1 MKNKIFRPA
10 FISKLMILLFTTSLI
25 LHSQTNIISNPHS
38 YELLNKYEKI
48 LELNNNVSFLKNR
61 EFLYSQNSALN
72 KTLAQLNVPD
82 SVVGKDFLGTKF
94 KAIYQYSDHGQIT
107 MDLRQKWDGT
117 GLVNSTRTT
126 TAYNSNGQRTE
137 RLFENWDGSS
147 WVINDKLT
155 FTYDSNGNEIEE
167 LEQDW
172 DGTQLVNDSRW
183 KTEYTSEGK
192 PSSIIN
198 EDWDGTAWIPDSR
211 QTVTEQNASTFISI
225 VEDWDGT
232 NWINDSRSS
241 TEFDAN
247 GRLISQLRQNWDGS
261 DWVNRDRSSFTYNS
275 NGYRTSFLS
284 EEWNGTEWVNVQ
296 RYSYTFDANGLRTSW
311 LFEHWDGSNW
321 ISDSRFVYTYDDNG
335 NNIENLNEEWD
346 GSQWIGVS
354 RVSYTYDSNSNL
366 IMGLSEMWENS
377 SWVETPGSIGFSISD
392 GSNLFLSYGFFA
404 YSINVFYGSITDVE
418 SYKTLPTQFELS
430 QNYPNPFNPSTT
442 IEYSL
447 PLNVKSETS
456 NVKLVIYDILGRNV
470 KTLINKKQNPGNY
483 SVQFDGNGLSSG
495 IYYYKL
501 QTGNYVQTK
510 KMILMK

>member
-48 LELNNNVSFLKNR
+48 LEANNNVGFLKNR

-72 KTLAQLNVPD
+72 KTLAQLTVPD
-82 SVVGKDFLGTKF
+82 SVVGKDLFGPKF
-94 KAIYQYSDHGQIT
+94 KEIYQYDDHGNII
-107 MDLRQKWDGT
+107 MDISQNWDGT

-137 RLFENWDGSS
+137 RLFENWDGTG
-147 WVINDKLT
+147 WVINDKST
-155 FTYDSNGNEIEE
+155 FTYDSNGNRIEE
-167 LEQDW
+167 LEQVW

-183 KTEYTSEGK
+183 RTEYTSEGK
-192 PSSIIN
+192 LSSKIN

-211 QTVTEQNASTFISI
+211 QTVTEQTASTFISI
-225 VEDWDGT
+225 VENWDGT
-232 NWINDSRSS
+232 NWINDSRS
-241 TEFDAN
+241 TNQFDSN
-247 GRLISQLRQNWDGS
+247 GRIISQSDENWDGS

-275 NGYRTSFLS
+275 NGYMTSLLS
-284 EEWNGTEWVNVQ
+284 EEWNGTDWVNVQ
-296 RYSYTFDANGLRTSW
+296 KYSYTFNANGLRTLW
-311 LFEHWDGSNW
+311 LFENWDGTNW
-321 ISDSRFVYTYDDNG
+321 IGDSRFVYTYDANG
-335 NNIENLNEEWD
+335 NNTENLNEKWD
-346 GSQWIGVS
+346 GSQWIKDR
-354 RVSYTYDSNSNL
+354 RVVYTYDSNSNM

-377 SWVETPGSIGFSISD
+377 SWVESPGFIGFSVGDFATIYNSY
-392 GSNLFLSYGFFA
+392 SFLA
-404 YSINVFYGSITDVE
+404 YNINVFYKTITDIANDNLIATD
-418 SYKTLPTQFELS
+418 YKLS

-456 NVKLVIYDILGRNV
+456 NVKLVIYDILGRKV
-470 KTLINKKQNPGNY
+470 KTLVNKKQNPGNY